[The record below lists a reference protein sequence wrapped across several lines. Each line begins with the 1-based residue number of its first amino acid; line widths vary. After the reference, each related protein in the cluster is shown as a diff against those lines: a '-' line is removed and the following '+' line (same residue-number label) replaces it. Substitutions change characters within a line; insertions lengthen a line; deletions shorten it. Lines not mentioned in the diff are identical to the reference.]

1 MSNGRCRPGLLAVAR
16 THGRCSPAVR
26 LPGIGARFF
35 TRLSQLSS
43 QAADQN
49 ASVLRDFDC
58 AQWCSP
64 ARSRSRK
71 VHQPLLRG
79 GIGRARALRE
89 GGVRSR
95 RRGPAASCFARPA
108 PKGKGSSAS
117 LRSSRASTTG
127 PVSACSLMPSQDWR
141 ASLFGRP
148 LGSNWRH
155 PACPFPVEAFL
166 ARADLGISNFITAS
180 TDAKLNYTRVT
191 WKTG

>member
-35 TRLSQLSS
+35 ITRLSQLSS

-89 GGVRSR
+89 GAVSVAAVAAR
-95 RRGPAASCFARPA
+95 RHPASPARRQTGNVSGFNDGSCFGVQFDAEPRLACIVVWA
-108 PKGKGSSAS
+108 PTRVELAP
-117 LRSSRASTTG
+117 SRAS
-127 PVSACSLMPSQDWR
+127 VSR
-141 ASLFGRP
+141 R
-148 LGSNWRH
+148 
-155 PACPFPVEAFL
+155 
-166 ARADLGISNFITAS
+166 GISC
-180 TDAKLNYTRVT
+180 
-191 WKTG
+191 